1 MNYMTSAKTLYKAA
15 QFGIIVVAVMAL
27 CVPSAVVMARGKLVY
42 NGHTSSTTTDPNGG
56 STGNIGS
63 NGTNNPVIV
72 PDSEISLSTE
82 PAINVKTTSALIQGG
97 AHVDSGTAAVWFEWG
112 TRIDKLEN
120 TTRKVYVDRMS
131 TGSSE
136 MLTNLAPG
144 TKYYYRIVAHNA
156 TGTCYGTIKSF
167 VTAGT
172 AKVTTTTKKSTIIK
186 TASASESESS
196 SVTTSRSNDSIKGS
210 LSAAAANANGSSG
223 VLPNSILGWI
233 VVIVL
238 VFVIAVVV
246 RAIQREGDM
255 RKKREEEAKKAKAA

>member
-15 QFGIIVVAVMAL
+15 QFGIITLAVMAM
-27 CVPSAVVMARGKLVY
+27 CVPSTVVMARGKLVY
-42 NGHTSSTTTDPNGG
+42 NGHTSSTTTDPSGSG
-56 STGNIGS
+56 STGS

-72 PDSEISLSTE
+72 PDSEITVSTE
-82 PAINVKTTSALIQGG
+82 PAINIKTTSALIQGG

-144 TKYYYRIVAHNA
+144 TKYYFRIVAHNA

-172 AKVTTTTKKSTIIK
+172 AKATTTKKSTRTTIVR
-186 TASASESESS
+186 TASASESESN
-196 SVTTSRSNDSIKGS
+196 SVTTSRSSDSIKGS
-210 LSAAAANANGSSG
+210 LSAAAANANSSSG
-223 VLPNSILGWI
+223 VLPNSILGWVI
-233 VVIVL
+233 VIVL

-246 RAIQREGDM
+246 RAIQREGDI
-255 RKKREEEAKKAKAA
+255 RKKREEEAKKAKAV

>member
-15 QFGIIVVAVMAL
+15 QFGIITLAVMAM
-27 CVPSAVVMARGKLVY
+27 CVPSTVVMARGKLVY
-42 NGHTSSTTTDPNGG
+42 NGHTSSTTDSNSG
-56 STGNIGS
+56 STGNTGS
-63 NGTNNPVIV
+63 NGTTNPVIV
-72 PDSEISLSTE
+72 PDSAIILSTE
-82 PAINVKTTSALIQGG
+82 PALNVKATSALIQGG

-120 TTRKVYVDRMS
+120 TTRKVYVDQMS

-144 TKYYYRIVAHNA
+144 TKYFYRIVAHNA

-167 VTAGT
+167 VTTGT
-172 AKVTTTTKKSTIIK
+172 AKATTTTKKSTIIR
-186 TASASESESS
+186 TASASETESVS
-196 SVTTSRSNDSIKGS
+196 STRSSDSIKGS

-223 VLPNSILGWI
+223 ALPNSVLGWI
-233 VVIVL
+233 IVIVL

-246 RAIQREGDM
+246 RAIQREGEM